1 MGGRSLKS
9 DFSAFSRIQAGL
21 IKVKIAS
28 IAEKT
33 FFLLFL
39 SWNDWKVVPL
49 TYRDYFSLFLSLYSS
64 FELNLFAIGT
74 VVVAQ
79 LVERLLLIP
88 EVGGSIPVI
97 GKILKWTYLLLAV
110 ETTYIKKKEAVNMFA
125 SFNLVS
131 TQTFSTKSH
140 PSHCLFASNGYHVIS
155 CIIWSVCV
163 TLLFLLGRFTMSDLC
178 QTMSN
183 LSLSLSLSTS
193 STHSLLASNHLEIVL
208 LISEMVAALD
218 W

>member
-74 VVVAQ
+74 AVVAQ

-125 SFNLVS
+125 SFNLG
-131 TQTFSTKSH
+131 FH
-140 PSHCLFASNGYHVIS
+140 SNFFHQISSVPLSLCIKWIS
-155 CIIWSVCV
+155 CNQLHHLVCV
-163 TLLFLLGRFTMSDLC
+163 CDS
-178 QTMSN
+178 
-183 LSLSLSLSTS
+183 
-193 STHSLLASNHLEIVL
+193 
-208 LISEMVAALD
+208 LISLR
-218 W
+218 